1 MNIPKI
7 ISRSMPQI
15 FTFMGKAH
23 PPPYPGPKFRA
34 EPLVAVVSGEILDR
48 YPVEQAA
55 VYVVLDKNDGSG
67 GKARYVV
74 TEPTLDEEEQRV
86 YSHIMEGLYFSLKP
100 IAKAEDPLQY
110 IEGYIWE
117 VAENLGLVQQLEKA
131 YQKYR
136 YFIARDAIG
145 YGPID
150 VLMKDNDVE
159 EISSEGYDKPVAVMH
174 RRFTEYDWIDTNIRF
189 ASEDSLRTYVQ
200 RLAQKTGK
208 SVTVAVPFAD
218 SMTSD
223 GHRVAVTFA
232 GEVTLPG
239 SSFDIRKFPK
249 EPLSIAHLIK
259 SNTMSA
265 LMAAYYWL
273 LVESK
278 GFVMILGTMGSGKTT
293 SLNSL
298 STMISP
304 SSKIATIEDTPEL
317 RLPHTHWQRFKT
329 RRTYSITESRFDVD
343 LMDLVVLS
351 LRYRPDYVIL
361 GEVRGAEIRALI
373 QAAAIGH
380 SALCTMHAE
389 GPEAA
394 MVRMSS
400 PPMEVSLGG
409 RMLVWNFL
417 MLNRVKDRQG
427 GKVIRRAISST
438 EVIPK
443 ENLMELK
450 QVFAWNPR
458 TDKFAP
464 DGDDAAEHLV
474 ETSYRL
480 KEIAKLRG
488 WTDDEL
494 AAKLE
499 GRQAL
504 LSNLVEE
511 NKLSYSDVSEAIQS
525 YYHRNNVWTT

>member
-1 MNIPKI
+1 MNVPKFVPRI
-7 ISRSMPQI
+7 LPQI
-15 FTFMGKAH
+15 FPFMGKARQ
-23 PPPYPGPKFRA
+23 PLNQGPKFRA
-34 EPLVAVVSGEILDR
+34 EPLVAVVSGEILDK
-48 YPVEQAA
+48 YAVEQAA
-55 VYVVLDKNDGSG
+55 VYVVLDENDGG

-100 IAKAEDPLQY
+100 IAKTEDPLQY

-150 VLMKDNDVE
+150 ILMKDNDVE

-174 RRFTEYDWIDTNIRF
+174 RRFTEYDWIDTNVRF

-249 EPLSIAHLIK
+249 DPLSIAHLIK

-343 LMDLVVLS
+343 LMDLVILS

-389 GPEAA
+389 SPEAA
-394 MVRMSS
+394 LVRMSS
-400 PPMEVSLGG
+400 PPMDVSLGG

-427 GKVIRRAISST
+427 KVIRRTISCT
-438 EVIPK
+438 EVIPR
-443 ENLMELK
+443 ENLMEMK
-450 QVFAWNPR
+450 QVFSWNPR
-458 TDKFAP
+458 TDRFAP
-464 DGDDAAEHLV
+464 DGDDSAEHLV

-494 AAKLE
+494 VVQLE
-499 GRQAL
+499 ERQTL
-504 LSNLVEE
+504 LADLVEE
-511 NKLSYSDVSEAIQS
+511 SKLSYSDVSEAIQS
-525 YYHRNNVWTT
+525 YYRGNTRMT

>member
-1 MNIPKI
+1 MSMLKI
-7 ISRSMPQI
+7 IPRALPRI
-15 FTFMGKAH
+15 FTFMARAPK
-23 PPPYPGPKFRA
+23 PLNQGPKFRA
-34 EPLVAVVSGEILDR
+34 EPLVAVVSGEILDK
-48 YPVEQAA
+48 YAVEQAA
-55 VYVVLDKNDGSG
+55 VYVVLDEKDG

-117 VAENLGLVQQLEKA
+117 VAENLGLVEKLEKA

-150 VLMKDNDVE
+150 ILMKDNDVE

-174 RRFTEYDWIDTNIRF
+174 RRFTEYDWIDTNVRF

-232 GEVTLPG
+232 SEVTLPG

-293 SLNSL
+293 TLNSL
-298 STMISP
+298 STMINP
-304 SSKIATIEDTPEL
+304 PSKIATIEDTPEL

-361 GEVRGAEIRALI
+361 GEVRGEEIRALI

-389 GPEAA
+389 SPEAA
-394 MVRMSS
+394 LVRMSS
-400 PPMEVSLGG
+400 PPMDVSLGG
-409 RMLVWNFL
+409 RMLIWNFL
-417 MLNRVKDRQG
+417 KLNRVKDRQG
-427 GKVIRRAISST
+427 KVIRRAISCT
-438 EVIPK
+438 EVIPR

-458 TDKFAP
+458 TDRFAP
-464 DGDDAAEHLV
+464 DGDNAAEHLV

-494 AAKLE
+494 VAQLE
-499 GRQAL
+499 ERRAL
-504 LSNLVEE
+504 LASLVEE
-511 NKLSYSDVSEAIQS
+511 DRLSYSDVSEAIQS
-525 YYHRNNVWTT
+525 YYRNNVWTT